1 MGKTPL
7 EGRPL
12 AVRCDDWT
20 LVTPSCK
27 ERPRKVYCYLHVKD
41 DLQEFPKTNSSQ
53 WPMSNSSLGVVVFGP
68 LKDKEN
74 IEYIKGVIRIR
85 KPKKDRQ

>member
-1 MGKTPL
+1 
-7 EGRPL
+7 
-12 AVRCDDWT
+12 
-20 LVTPSCK
+20 
-27 ERPRKVYCYLHVKD
+27 VKD

-53 WPMSNSSLGVVVFGP
+53 WPMSNSTLGVVVFGP

-85 KPKKDRQ
+85 KPKKDRQYNGQAKNNKRKNNDLQNITNLGSRKG